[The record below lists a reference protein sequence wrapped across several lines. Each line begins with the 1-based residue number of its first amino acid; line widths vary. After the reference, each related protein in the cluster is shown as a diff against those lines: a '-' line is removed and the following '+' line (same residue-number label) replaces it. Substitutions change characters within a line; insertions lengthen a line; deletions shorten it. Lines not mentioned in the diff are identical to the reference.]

1 MGMLHRKETRR
12 NPSRRKSNRRP
23 RSIGDC
29 MIENKQFGDVCD
41 YIRGITYDKEQEQIG
56 STLGIPVFRSNNI
69 DLDTSML
76 NFNDVKYVDDSVRV
90 NEKQWLKAGDIL
102 ITAANGSKKHI
113 GKVALIKND
122 MPYTFGGF
130 MAVIRSKD
138 RSQLSNQYLFY
149 IMQSHYFRDF
159 LAEQL
164 SATTIQNLNA
174 SVIAPMMFPVPPLPE
189 QERIASILGDLDV
202 LIEKQ
207 EALIEKKQRLRE
219 KVSNDLLLGVRRLP
233 EYVDDVQNRT
243 IGSLGYI
250 YGGLS
255 NKTSKD
261 FENGNASFIT
271 FVNVLRNTIID
282 PKQMGTVNVSR
293 GENQNAVQYGDLLLN
308 GSSETPEETAMC
320 AVFLEHKDNIYL
332 NSFCF
337 GFHIQD
343 QNINPLYMSYY
354 INIALRDEIALI
366 SPGSTRHNL
375 NKDSF
380 KKLEF
385 RCPSKAEQDTIADIL
400 FTMDEE
406 INELIS
412 SAEKNRRL
420 KAGLLRKLIIGE
432 IRVAWED
439 K

>member
-1 MGMLHRKETRR
+1 MVIDENTKLPDTWQMKTIQDAIVCDFGDRITQAENRGTLYPVYGGGAISFYTD
-12 NPSRRKSNRRP
+12 NSNRNEEWV
-23 RSIGDC
+23 IGRFAISPTCVRFVHGKFWLMDSG
-29 MIENKQFGDVCD
+29 F
-41 YIRGITYDKEQEQIG
+41 TFH
-56 STLGIPVFRSNNI
+56 T
-69 DLDTSML
+69 
-76 NFNDVKYVDDSVRV
+76 VDDSIDY
-90 NEKQWLKAGDIL
+90 NYAG
-102 ITAANGSKKHI
+102 
-113 GKVALIKND
+113 
-122 MPYTFGGF
+122 
-130 MAVIRSKD
+130 
-138 RSQLSNQYLFY
+138 QYLSAIQPMIY
-149 IMQSHYFRDF
+149 Q
-159 LAEQL
+159 
-164 SATTIQNLNA
+164 ATTQTAQKNLDQERFQKL
-174 SVIAPMMFPVPPLPE
+174 PFPVPPLPE
-189 QERIASILGDLDV
+189 QERIASILGNLDD

-255 NKTSKD
+255 NKTSED

-282 PKQMGTVNVSR
+282 PKQMGTVCISR

-337 GFHIQD
+337 GFRIQD

-385 RCPSKAEQDTIADIL
+385 RCPSKAEQDAIADVL
-400 FTMDEE
+400 LAMDKE
-406 INELIS
+406 IDDLIS
-412 SAEKNRRL
+412 STEKNRRL
-420 KAGLLRKLIIGE
+420 KSGLLRKLMTGE
-432 IRVAWED
+432 IRVA
-439 K
+439 